1 MCGEGMYL
9 TWLSIFMNKSGICR
23 FSMFDTFSVI

>member
-9 TWLSIFMNKSGICR
+9 TWLSIFMNTPGMCR